1 MENKNYNEAI
11 EISPGVYWVGYYDE
25 SANFHCNPYLVVV
38 GGEAILI
45 DPGSNPHFPTVA
57 RKISSVVK
65 FSKIKYII
73 IHHQDPDLASN
84 IPVFEKLINR
94 KNLRIITTK
103 RVSFLTSYYGFEAP
117 YRFVE
122 EGSLSFNG
130 REFKFIKTPYLHA
143 PGAFTT
149 YDKKN
154 KILFSSDIFGA
165 FSEDWDLYANENYPE
180 RMEKFHHTY
189 MPPGEVL
196 KNQMKKLEKM
206 DLNLIAPQH
215 GSVIRKELIK
225 KSILALKKMKTGGY
239 LVK

>member
-1 MENKNYNEAI
+1 MESKNYNEAI
-11 EISPGVYWVGYYDE
+11 EIAPGVYWVGYYDE
-25 SANFHCNPYLVVV
+25 TANFHCNPYLVVV
-38 GGEAILI
+38 DGEAILI

-57 RKISSVVK
+57 RKISSVIK

-94 KNLRIITTK
+94 KDLRIITTK
-103 RVSFLTSYYGFEAP
+103 RVSFLTNYYGFESP
-117 YRFVE
+117 YKFVE
-122 EGSLSFNG
+122 DGPLSFKG
-130 REFKFIKTPYLHA
+130 RKFRFINTPYLHA

-149 YDKKN
+149 YDEKN

-165 FSEDWDLYANENYPE
+165 FSEDWNLYANENYPE

-189 MPPGEVL
+189 MPPGEIL
-196 KNQMKKLEKM
+196 KNQMKELEKM

-225 KSILALKKMKTGGY
+225 KNILALKKMKTGGY
-239 LVK
+239 LIK